1 MSRPTRYL
9 SRMIFFVIA
18 VLVIAAMLSSG
29 LIRAFEANPGL
40 NGIILAATVVGMGY
54 TFRSVLTLRPEIG
67 WLDAAQSRLA
77 GHGPMVEPPEPRLLA
92 PMARMI
98 GERRGELV
106 MSAMSMRS
114 MLDGI
119 AARLNETREIS
130 RYTIGLLIFLGLLG
144 TFWGLLQTISSVGD
158 VIAGLTFGSTERL
171 PSAQVNHLSIVFEE
185 LKEGL
190 EAPLSGMGTAFSSSL
205 FGLGGSL
212 ALGFLELQASQAQNR
227 FYNEL
232 EDWLSGAAQLT
243 GGTTA
248 EGGEA
253 VPHAPPAYLFALAD
267 RTTEN
272 LDEIQRTI
280 ASTQHSQQ
288 HLTQALAGVAEQL
301 GVLND
306 HMRTQ
311 QSVMVR
317 VAESQLDLRPLMQ
330 RLVEIASAEGFG
342 IDEATRQHIRHLE
355 AHVSRLGSE
364 LAAQHNDTVNE
375 MRAEIRLLART
386 IATLA
391 GEAEE

>member
-1 MSRPTRYL
+1 
-9 SRMIFFVIA
+9 MIFFVIA
-18 VLVIAAMLSSG
+18 VLVVAAMLSSG
-29 LIRAFEANPGL
+29 LARAFEANPGL
-40 NGIILAATVVGMGY
+40 NGIILAATVVGMAY

-67 WLDAAQSRLA
+67 WLDAAQARLA

-92 PMARMI
+92 PMARRI
-98 GERRGELV
+98 G
-106 MSAMSMRS
+106 
-114 MLDGI
+114 
-119 AARLNETREIS
+119 EIS

-171 PSAQVNHLSIVFEE
+171 PSAQVNHLSVVFEE

-205 FGLGGSL
+205 FGLAGSL

-243 GGTTA
+243 GGTTSD
-248 EGGEA
+248 GGEP
-253 VPHAPPAYLFALAD
+253 VSQAPPAYLFALAD

-272 LDEIQRTI
+272 LDEMQRAV
-280 ASTQHSQQ
+280 ASTQQSQH
-288 HLTQALAGVAEQL
+288 HLTQALQGVADQL
-301 GVLND
+301 GMLND

-355 AHVSRLGSE
+355 GHVARLGSE

>member
-1 MSRPTRYL
+1 
-9 SRMIFFVIA
+9 MIFFVIA

-29 LIRAFEANPGL
+29 LARAFDANPGL

-67 WLDAAQSRLA
+67 WLDAAQARLA

-98 GERRGELV
+98 GERRGALV

-171 PSAQVNHLSIVFEE
+171 PSAQVNHLSVVFEE

-243 GGTTA
+243 GGTAT
-248 EGGEA
+248 EGGETVA
-253 VPHAPPAYLFALAD
+253 QAPPAYLFALAD

-272 LDEIQRTI
+272 LDEMQRAI
-280 ASTQHSQQ
+280 ASTQQSQH
-288 HLTQALAGVAEQL
+288 HLTQALQGVADQL
-301 GVLND
+301 GMLND

-355 AHVSRLGSE
+355 GHVARLGSE

-375 MRAEIRLLART
+375 MRTEIRLLART